1 MRALSKKLG
10 MWEGGE
16 GLEDG
21 GGEGT
26 EATLYFLSW
35 IPETHMV
42 DERTNSCKMFSD
54 LYSPSVTRDSPCPC
68 NTQSNKCK

>member
-21 GGEGT
+21 GGEGGG
-26 EATLYFLSW
+26 EMGRGRENLYLVV
-35 IPETHMV
+35 PNC
-42 DERTNSCKMFSD
+42 NSSYLGD
-54 LYSPSVTRDSPCPC
+54 
-68 NTQSNKCK
+68 